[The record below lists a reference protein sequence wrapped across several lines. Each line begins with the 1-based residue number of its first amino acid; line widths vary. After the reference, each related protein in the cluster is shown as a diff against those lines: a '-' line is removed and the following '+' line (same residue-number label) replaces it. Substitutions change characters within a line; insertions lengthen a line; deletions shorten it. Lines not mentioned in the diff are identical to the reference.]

1 MLIQEAI
8 DAYVRNRCPELKT
21 GDAVIKEL
29 AGLYGYYDGRYLDEL
44 ADIAREY
51 IEDERSRL
59 KPASIRNRLSYLRAA
74 CRYAQQHHGIGDLET
89 QYRISMPTVRN
100 ARQVYASRAEML
112 LIARTCEDRSARALV
127 RLAFYSGMRLGE
139 LMAMSDR
146 NEILP
151 DGFLLRD
158 TKNGEDRIA
167 PMHPRLRVLLKYLPF
182 KYRKVWLQRLV
193 RRAMNAAGF
202 PHMRLHDLRHSTAS
216 AMINNGVDL
225 HTVGAVLGHKD
236 SRSTARYSH
245 LAARTLNAAVR
256 KIR

>member
-1 MLIQEAI
+1 
-8 DAYVRNRCPELKT
+8 
-21 GDAVIKEL
+21 
-29 AGLYGYYDGRYLDEL
+29 
-44 ADIAREY
+44 
-51 IEDERSRL
+51 
-59 KPASIRNRLSYLRAA
+59 
-74 CRYAQQHHGIGDLET
+74 
-89 QYRISMPTVRN
+89 
-100 ARQVYASRAEML
+100 
-112 LIARTCEDRSARALV
+112 
-127 RLAFYSGMRLGE
+127 
-139 LMAMSDR
+139 MAMAER

-245 LAARTLNAAVR
+245 LAARTLNAAIR